1 MVRIYGSGVP
11 GGDVANDDFGTSMS
25 KARDAAVEAAE
36 AAAAEAGADGV
47 AAPAAA
53 SAAGEGAGA
62 AGSQGAAR
70 NVGAA
75 GLQIP
80 GATNDPADVAAQV
93 EEFRAKAL
101 ARFGDCVFG
110 DEFALVVAVKTAAAD
125 SEAAA
130 DAAGGDNGFLVEP
143 AGEALRKSLE
153 SLGYDPEA
161 LLGVVVPAAGTAAP
175 AGAAPAIDARA
186 LRQIVELVDPAAVVA
201 MDANASAM
209 LEAAFA
215 DARLRHD
222 LLQGSA
228 DTAAAVNGRTHV
240 LLHDFEGSLDSIDAK
255 RRAWA
260 ALRTLK
266 RS

>member
-47 AAPAAA
+47 AAAAD
-53 SAAGEGAGA
+53 AGV

-70 NVGAA
+70 NAGAA
-75 GLQIP
+75 GSQIP
-80 GATNDPADVAAQV
+80 GAANDPADVAAQV

-125 SEAAA
+125 AAN
-130 DAAGGDNGFLVEP
+130 AGAGDNGFLVEP

-161 LLGVVVPAAGTAAP
+161 LLGVVVPAAGAAAP
-175 AGAAPAIDARA
+175 AGTAPAIDARA

-215 DARLRHD
+215 DARVRHD